1 MHNKFSTAKYRCG
14 HLALLPDNF
23 FCKIK
28 KFVESYGYEFVW
40 FVGEDIIDYG
50 GAVVV
55 KRGR

>member
-28 KFVESYGYEFVW
+28 KFVDEIDKRLEK
-40 FVGEDIIDYG
+40 GEW
-50 GAVVV
+50 
-55 KRGR
+55 